1 MPRQLL
7 SPRYLGHWLISALLW
22 LLVQLPQ
29 PLRMAVGGML
39 GRLFYRILPYRRK
52 ISETNLRLAYPELDD
67 AARAR
72 LLREH
77 AKSVGRGIIET
88 GMAWYL
94 SEEKLRA
101 LSRFEADPASLA
113 LLRDPATP
121 VVLIGSHST
130 LMELGVRLLGLYV
143 NAGGMYRPLNDPFYH
158 HWIKHHRA
166 RAATELIHY
175 KDMRHTLRFLQGGGN
190 LWYALDQDMGP
201 RVSVF
206 APFFGVAAASVNI
219 LPKLRQRTGAH
230 WIPVYM
236 WREADG
242 RYVVRVAPE
251 IKPVAGESDTDVMR
265 RVNADYEREIRQHPE
280 QYYWLHRRYKNRP
293 DGSRYPYPEK
303 RRKKP

>member
-1 MPRQLL
+1 
-7 SPRYLGHWLISALLW
+7 
-22 LLVQLPQ
+22 
-29 PLRMAVGGML
+29 
-39 GRLFYRILPYRRK
+39 
-52 ISETNLRLAYPELDD
+52 
-67 AARAR
+67 
-72 LLREH
+72 
-77 AKSVGRGIIET
+77 
-88 GMAWYL
+88 
-94 SEEKLRA
+94 
-101 LSRFEADPASLA
+101 
-113 LLRDPATP
+113 
-121 VVLIGSHST
+121 
-130 LMELGVRLLGLYV
+130 
-143 NAGGMYRPLNDPFYH
+143 MYRPLNDPFYH

-206 APFFGVAAASVNI
+206 APFFGVDAASVNI
-219 LPKLRQRTGAH
+219 LPKLRARTGAH

-236 WREADG
+236 WREADN

-265 RVNADYEREIRQHPE
+265 RVNTDYEREIRQHPE